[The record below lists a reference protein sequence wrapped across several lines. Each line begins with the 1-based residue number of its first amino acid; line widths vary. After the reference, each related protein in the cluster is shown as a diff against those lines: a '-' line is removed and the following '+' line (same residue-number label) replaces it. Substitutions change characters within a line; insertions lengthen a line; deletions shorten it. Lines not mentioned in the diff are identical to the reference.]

1 MSIYWKAENW
11 IGNDGFEK
19 PKLKYWNLKAEAGK
33 FGSKSGNVEIESE
46 KLNLKTGFLI
56 SREYFVEI

>member
-1 MSIYWKAENW
+1 LSIYWKAENW

-33 FGSKSGNVEIESE
+33 LGSKSGNVEI
-46 KLNLKTGFLI
+46 GI
-56 SREYFVEI
+56 